1 MEFQMKLYHPL
12 TFDLDKIE
20 PITSAFIEYCYIGE
34 DKYELVERESNNNKT
49 KHSIYFFK
57 NGEQISES
65 IFLQKTNKRFFIE
78 KNRVVFLQDDYICFL
93 DIYIKPNY
101 QILPVIT
108 IEFGTK
114 EEMDS
119 FKPQDWFGQEVSK
132 KFYNE
137 KALWHSLQAVPE

>member
-1 MEFQMKLYHPL
+1 MEFPMKLYHPL

-20 PITSAFIEYCYIGE
+20 PINSAFIKYCYIGE

-49 KHSIYFFK
+49 KYSIYFFK

-65 IFLQKTNKRFFIE
+65 NFSQKTNKRFFIE

-114 EEMDS
+114 EDMNS
-119 FKPQDWFGQEVSK
+119 FSPPDWFGQEVNK